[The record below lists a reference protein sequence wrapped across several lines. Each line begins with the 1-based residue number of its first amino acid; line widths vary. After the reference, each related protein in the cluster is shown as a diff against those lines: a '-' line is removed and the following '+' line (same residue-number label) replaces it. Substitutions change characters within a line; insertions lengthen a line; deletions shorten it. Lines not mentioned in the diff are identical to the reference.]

1 MPFWEAVLRTGFVVF
16 ASAVGLALAAIVHAD
31 RGPAATHH
39 PATGHVRVAGLSP
52 AAAPSVSSPPPRP
65 GIVISERDRDAVYDY
80 YGIKHAPGACPAG
93 LVKVPN
99 GCLPGQPRGT
109 WTIGKPLQDDELSY
123 PLPAVLL
130 GQISPPPYGYE
141 YARIDGDVLI
151 IDRDSRI
158 VAAALAAPDA
168 N

>member
-1 MPFWEAVLRTGFVVF
+1 M
-16 ASAVGLALAAIVHAD
+16 GLALAAIVHAD
-31 RGPAATHH
+31 RGPKGTHH
-39 PATGHVRVAGLSP
+39 TSTGQVQVAGLSP
-52 AAAPSVSSPPPRP
+52 AISPSPPAPTPARP

-80 YGIKHAPGACPAG
+80 YGIKYAAGACPAG

-99 GCLPGQPRGT
+99 GCLPKQARGT

-130 GQISPPPYGYE
+130 GQLSPPPYGYE
-141 YARIDGDVLI
+141 YTRIEQDVLI
-151 IDRDSRI
+151 IGLDSRL
-158 VAAALAAPDA
+158 VVGALAGPDE